1 MYKLGH
7 IGLIVLSVL
16 LTSGVVFGEEYSR
29 PVVIATAVTGQLDA
43 EDGALSGVIQEA
55 VELQLRLEDYEVR
68 FIENSE
74 FPPAKNEQDY
84 LLLSEYTINGNDIS
98 IEIFCMETGKEKDE
112 AIASGNWKGPLSL
125 EMDRDIQKIIK
136 RDIAPLLPEGIA
148 VTRKETEK
156 AAEAGEAWAI
166 AVLPA
171 AAETGVEDELAQASA
186 SARWRIGI
194 TGVIYLPLSDTA
206 TFAET
211 GFGGSLSAGYSFK
224 AGPISL
230 GLGITGGVMYFSAA
244 GAATAE
250 ALLLPFGGEL
260 RIGGVLPGAFQPW
273 VRLAGGGAW
282 FQLTQSGSPH
292 GSKIVPFADAGLGT
306 DIYFGRTVGL
316 TVEVNFRVIF
326 EGSVILYH
334 VAPGLGAAFR
344 F

>member
-1 MYKLGH
+1 MYRNKY
-7 IGLIVLSVL
+7 IILIILLVL
-16 LTSGVVFGEEYSR
+16 LTSGAVFGEEYSR
-29 PVVIATAVTGQLDA
+29 PVVIASTVAGPLDA
-43 EDGALSGVIQEA
+43 EDSALSGVIQEA
-55 VELQLRLEDYEVR
+55 VVLQLRLEDYEVR
-68 FIENSE
+68 VVDFAE

-84 LLLSEYTINGNDIS
+84 LLLSEYTITGNEIY
-98 IEIFCMETGKEKDE
+98 IEIFCMETGMVKDE
-112 AIASGNWKGPLSL
+112 AIASGKWTGLLSL

-136 RDIAPLLPEGIA
+136 RDVVPLLPESIA
-148 VTRKETEK
+148 ESRKETEK

-166 AVLPA
+166 AALPLV
-171 AAETGVEDELAQASA
+171 AESGVEDELAEASA
-186 SARWRIGI
+186 SSRWRIGI
-194 TGVIYLPLSDTA
+194 TGVIYLPLSETA

-211 GFGGSLSAGYSFK
+211 GYGGSLSAGYAFK
-224 AGPISL
+224 VGPVSL

-244 GAATAE
+244 GASTAD
-250 ALLLPFGGEL
+250 ALLLPFGGEF
-260 RIGGVLPGAFQPW
+260 RVGGVLPGAFQPW

-282 FQLTQSGSPH
+282 FQITQSGSTSQ
-292 GSKIVPFADAGLGT
+292 SKIVPYAEAGLGT